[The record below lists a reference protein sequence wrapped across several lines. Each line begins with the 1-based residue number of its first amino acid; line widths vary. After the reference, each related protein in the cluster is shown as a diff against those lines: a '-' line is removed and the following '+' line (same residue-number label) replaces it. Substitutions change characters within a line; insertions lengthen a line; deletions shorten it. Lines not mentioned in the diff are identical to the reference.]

1 MARLKTLSPRI
12 KENTGT
18 RVKVVNPSSWRSG
31 MTSSQRGYDYKWQ
44 KARERYLKDHP
55 LCVYCAKQGRT
66 TAAFIVDHIVPHRGD
81 KVLFW
86 DQANWQSLCKH
97 CHDSVKQRQE
107 KTGHLVGHDLSGI
120 PLDPSHHWNV

>member
-86 DQANWQSLCKH
+86 DQANWQSLCKP
-97 CHDSVKQRQE
+97 CHDSVKQAE
-107 KTGHLVGHDLSGI
+107 EAAGLAG
-120 PLDPSHHWNV
+120 